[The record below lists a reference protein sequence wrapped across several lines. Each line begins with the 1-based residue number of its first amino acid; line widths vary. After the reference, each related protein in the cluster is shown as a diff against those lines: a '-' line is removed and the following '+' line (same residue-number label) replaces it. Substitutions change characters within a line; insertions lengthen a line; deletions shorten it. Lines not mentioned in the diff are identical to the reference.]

1 MAEIGTIENPEVRDL
16 LWFENTE
23 DGQRRY
29 FKTLS
34 GGSTP
39 ITADVN
45 NQSTTTAAAAKI
57 TWDLNQRIIEL
68 QSELGQQEG
77 TLLNYLPL
85 VGGALSG
92 PLSLAGDPS
101 ENDHAARKQYVDNN
115 DANTLQGSKT
125 YTDEQLKTEVA
136 KINKAI
142 DALKPALAS
151 GGVPTGSLVPFAG
164 NSIPDG
170 YLLCNGAAVSRT
182 TYAALFAVIGTTY
195 GAGDGSK
202 TFTLPDFRNR
212 FIEGST
218 TAGTRKN
225 AGLPNIIGDLANCG
239 HSTVFGDNGTF
250 TGPFAKKAS
259 KTKTGYLEAGASQID
274 LTFNAR
280 NANAIYGASTTVQPN
295 ATTALILIKF

>member
-101 ENDHAARKQYVDNN
+101 ENDHAARKQYVDNS

-164 NSIPDG
+164 NSIPNG

-195 GAGDGSK
+195 GAGDGSQ

-225 AGLPNIIGDLANCG
+225 AGLPNITGTVNNSNVSSVFDATG
-239 HSTVFGDNGTF
+239 SYAGAFSVYSTKKSSYMTAGVGAGTLDF
-250 TGPFAKKAS
+250 KAS
-259 KTKTGYLEAGASQID
+259 KSSSIFGAS
-274 LTFNAR
+274 
-280 NANAIYGASTTVQPN
+280 STVQP
-295 ATTALILIKF
+295 ASLSALILIKI

>member
-23 DGQRRY
+23 EGQRRY

-101 ENDHAARKQYVDNN
+101 ENDHAARKQYVDNS

-151 GGVPTGSLVPFAG
+151 GGVPVGSLVPFAG
-164 NSIPDG
+164 KSIPNG

-182 TYAALFAVIGTTY
+182 TYSALFAVIGTTY

-239 HSTVFGDNGTF
+239 YSTVFVDNGTF

-259 KTKTGYLEAGASQID
+259 KTKSSYQEAGASQLD

-280 NANAIYGASTTVQPN
+280 NANALYGASTTVQPN
-295 ATTALILIKF
+295 STTALILIKF

>member
-23 DGQRRY
+23 EGQRRY

-101 ENDHAARKQYVDNN
+101 ENDHAARKQYVDNS

-125 YTDEQLKTEVA
+125 YTDERLKTEVA

-164 NSIPDG
+164 KSIPNG

-182 TYAALFAVIGTTY
+182 TYSALFAVIGTTY

-225 AGLPNIIGDLANCG
+225 AGLPNITGSIVNAAASSVFSNDGTYTGAFAFLKANRSDYTA
-239 HSTVFGDNGTF
+239 STSSAGGVEF
-250 TGPFAKKAS
+250 KA
-259 KTKTGYLEAGASQID
+259 Q
-274 LTFNAR
+274 R
-280 NANAIYGASTTVQPN
+280 ANAIYGASSTVQP
-295 ATTALILIKF
+295 ASLSALILIKI